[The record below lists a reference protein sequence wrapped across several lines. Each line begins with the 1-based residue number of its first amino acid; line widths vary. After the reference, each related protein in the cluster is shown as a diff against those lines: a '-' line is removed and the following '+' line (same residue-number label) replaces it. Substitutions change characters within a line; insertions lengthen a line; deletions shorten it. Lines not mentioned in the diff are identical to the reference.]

1 MKTVTLE
8 KIGQLRIEEKPIPT
22 LDAGDVLI
30 QMELCGI
37 CASDLAALRGDVSD
51 YAPPVVMG
59 HELAG
64 VIVESLH
71 PDVKTGEKVTVNPML
86 SCGSC
91 LRCQN
96 DQDKYCD
103 TIEGIGHDI
112 DGGYAEYIRM
122 PKHGVDTGKL
132 IRVPETIPPE
142 ELLFLEPLGCCINA
156 MQETFGSGARL
167 ESAPTVG
174 VGARLE
180 SAPTVGVARLE
191 SSPTVGVGARVE
203 SSPTV
208 GRGVRVES
216 TPTDGVES
224 VAILG
229 AGPIGLM
236 LTQLAKRRG
245 LATYV
250 LEPLAHRRT
259 VAEQVGANATF
270 GVSTDAVAHLRD
282 ITHGGVDT
290 VISATTNNASAI
302 SLAFDVVRR
311 GGCINLFGL
320 APEGEELRINLEQF
334 HYDGHKLMASWAFSR
349 ASLAEA
355 RQLLIEK
362 ALDFSPLLT
371 ARFPI
376 ESGLEAFENA
386 AAHRGVKTALHP

>member
-8 KIGQLRIEEKPIPT
+8 KIGHLRIEEKPIPT

-64 VIVESLH
+64 VIVESRH

-132 IRVPETIPPE
+132 IRVPEIIPPE

-156 MQETFGSGARL
+156 MQETFGRD
-167 ESAPTVG
+167 
-174 VGARLE
+174 
-180 SAPTVGVARLE
+180 ARLE

-203 SSPTV
+203 RALTVGGTRLESSPTV
-208 GRGVRVES
+208 GVGARVERA
-216 TPTDGVES
+216 PTHGVES

-250 LEPLAHRRT
+250 LEPLAHRRI
-259 VAEQVGANATF
+259 VAEEVGADATF
-270 GVSTDAVAHLRD
+270 GISTDAVAHLRD

-311 GGCINLFGL
+311 GGCINFFGL

-362 ALDFSPLLT
+362 ALDFAPLLT

>member
-64 VIVESLH
+64 VIVDSRH

-156 MQETFGSGARL
+156 MQETFDRGARL
-167 ESAPTVG
+167 KSAPTV
-174 VGARLE
+174 
-180 SAPTVGVARLE
+180 
-191 SSPTVGVGARVE
+191 
-203 SSPTV
+203 
-208 GRGVRVES
+208 
-216 TPTDGVES
+216 GVES

-250 LEPLAHRRT
+250 LEPLAHRRI
-259 VAEQVGANATF
+259 VAEQVGADATF
-270 GVSTDAVAHLRD
+270 DITGDAVAHLRD

-311 GGCINLFGL
+311 GGCINFFGL